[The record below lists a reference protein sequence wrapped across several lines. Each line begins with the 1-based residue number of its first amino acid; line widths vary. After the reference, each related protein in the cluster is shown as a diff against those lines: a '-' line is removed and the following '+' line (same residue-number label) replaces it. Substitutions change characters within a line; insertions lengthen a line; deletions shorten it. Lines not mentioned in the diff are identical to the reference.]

1 MFLASVSCSELLYL
15 LKSTSELGKQELQ
28 KNLSSA
34 SLMLCVYHSDTF
46 NYELKYKIAKFNDV
60 GQTMKGAP
68 I

>member
-15 LKSTSELGKQELQ
+15 MKSTSGLEKQGLQ
-28 KNLSSA
+28 KKLSFA

-60 GQTMKGAP
+60 GQTIKGAP